1 MCDHRSN
8 GVIRDS
14 LLQKLELKVAQSKE
28 PNSDFCLGLPGWC
41 PCLSCS
47 PPPVVMDDRPMQER
61 RDKSSDVFSE
71 EINRDE
77 CSVTDAT
84 ACPKIVGKR
93 LSLKHRKQDY
103 GGDENGTAGAKVLKR
118 NDRFSFD
125 IQEDSLLQYKEG
137 EIPANTAKNTEW
149 AYRNFESWR
158 IAKNA
163 KCVREVEKCPD
174 DILLVR
180 DKTVMC
186 DWLCKF
192 VLETRRTNGEEYTP
206 CSLYLLLSG
215 LQRHMQKYQNNV
227 NIFQDIKF
235 KPLKNC
241 CDSLFK
247 QLHAKGIGANRKE
260 MPALSSD
267 EEEKTLGDRSNWY

>member
-1 MCDHRSN
+1 MCDRRSN
-8 GVIRDS
+8 GVISDS

-28 PNSDFCLGLPGWC
+28 PNSDFRLGLPGWC

-61 RDKSSDVFSE
+61 HDKSSDVFSE
-71 EINRDE
+71 EINHDE
-77 CSVTDAT
+77 CSVPDAT

-93 LSLKHRKQDY
+93 LSLKRCKQDY

-118 NDRFSFD
+118 NDCFSFD

-149 AYRNFESWR
+149 AYRNFESWQ

-163 KCVREVEKCPD
+163 KCVGEVEKFPD

-192 VLETRRTNGEEYTP
+192 VLET
-206 CSLYLLLSG
+206 
-215 LQRHMQKYQNNV
+215 
-227 NIFQDIKF
+227 
-235 KPLKNC
+235 
-241 CDSLFK
+241 
-247 QLHAKGIGANRKE
+247 
-260 MPALSSD
+260 
-267 EEEKTLGDRSNWY
+267 